1 MSSLSLSLSFSL
13 SISLYLDMILSNDPW
28 VLPCSTQKNQRLK
41 RRTSRDRAWQKA
53 IGVLRAVVL
62 HWPGDAAGAEKR

>member
-1 MSSLSLSLSFSL
+1 
-13 SISLYLDMILSNDPW
+13 MILSNDPW